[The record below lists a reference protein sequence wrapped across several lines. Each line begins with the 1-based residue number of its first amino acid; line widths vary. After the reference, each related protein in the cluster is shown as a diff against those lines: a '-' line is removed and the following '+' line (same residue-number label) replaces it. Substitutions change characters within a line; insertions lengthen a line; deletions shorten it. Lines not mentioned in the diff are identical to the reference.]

1 MKLKNKTQN
10 RGLTTGPHM
19 SVGGPAPS
27 SLPFPRHGRR
37 AARPTRGS
45 GVPRRRGAADGAGP
59 RPGRSGD
66 AGARVRAAGACSGA
80 ARGGAAAARAAVA
93 PVWNGERVG
102 EGEGL
107 AGKLTAGSVW
117 AEGG

>member
-27 SLPFPRHGRR
+27 SLPCPRHGRR
-37 AARPTRGS
+37 EARPTRCG
-45 GVPRRRGAADGAGP
+45 GVPRRRGPAGGTAALARGQG
-59 RPGRSGD
+59 G
-66 AGARVRAAGACSGA
+66 AGARRARLGPAQERPA
-80 ARGGAAAARAAVA
+80 AA

>member
-1 MKLKNKTQN
+1 MRCPRSARWASAQYQHGASRLSRAIGT
-10 RGLTTGPHM
+10 REGD
-19 SVGGPAPS
+19 GGDVREA
-27 SLPFPRHGRR
+27 L
-37 AARPTRGS
+37 
-45 GVPRRRGAADGAGP
+45 GAAGGAGP